1 MKRRFDS
8 KFAYWT
14 LSVSAAAVVLAGCAP
29 SFGSIS
35 APTAGTLTEAQ
46 APALKVAADAG
57 IPLDEPAVAAPA
69 AAPSAPAAPGAPPA
83 VPAAAASGRPDIFA
97 IAKAMSFGVRSNPF
111 ALLGSEVSFDRMQ
124 TAARIIDETGGF
136 RSDYEPQPDVQEDA
150 VKEQIEV
157 PNWRLAGVIVGDA
170 VVALLDTGSRVVEI
184 RPGSP
189 VPETEWVCIAV
200 DAETAVLRHRRDV
213 QPKEITIF
221 LAAQLFGAP
230 GVGGQGGVGGGLGD
244 GTGDPGGPGRPGGP
258 GGPGGPP
265 AGAGGRRGGGGGALG
280 DTEK

>member
-1 MKRRFDS
+1 MKRRLDS
-8 KFAYWT
+8 RFGLWT
-14 LSVSAAAVVLAGCAP
+14 LSASAAAVVLAGCAP
-29 SFGSIS
+29 SFGSIT
-35 APTAGTLTEAQ
+35 APTAGALTEAQ

-57 IPLDEPAVAAPA
+57 IPLDQPAAAPA
-69 AAPSAPAAPGAPPA
+69 AAPAAPATPGATPA
-83 VPAAAASGRPDIFA
+83 VPGAAASGRPDIFA
-97 IAKAMSFGVRSNPF
+97 IAKAMSFGARSNPF
-111 ALLGSEVSFDRMQ
+111 ALLGSEVSFDRVQ

-184 RPGSP
+184 RPGSH

-200 DAETAVLRHRRDV
+200 DTETAVLRHRRDV

-230 GVGGQGGVGGGLGD
+230 DVGGQGGAGGGFGD
-244 GTGDPGGPGRPGGP
+244 GTGAPGDGGRPGGP

-265 AGAGGRRGGGGGALG
+265 GGAGRRGSGGGALG
-280 DTEK
+280 DLDR

>member
-1 MKRRFDS
+1 MKRPNNSRLGL
-8 KFAYWT
+8 WT
-14 LSVSAAAVVLAGCAP
+14 LSAAASAMVVAGCAP

-35 APTAGTLTEAQ
+35 APTAGTLSEAQ

-57 IPLDEPAVAAPA
+57 IPLEQPA
-69 AAPSAPAAPGAPPA
+69 AATVGTTTPGAPAVPGAPGTAPA
-83 VPAAAASGRPDIFA
+83 VPGVAATGKPDIFA

-111 ALLGSEVSFDRMQ
+111 ALLGSEVSFDRIQ

-200 DAETAVLRHRRDV
+200 DTETAVLRHRRDV

-230 GVGGQGGVGGGLGD
+230 GVGGQGGVGGPGGGLGD
-244 GTGDPGGPGRPGGP
+244 GGGTGEDGSGMA
-258 GGPGGPP
+258 GPP
-265 AGAGGRRGGGGGALG
+265 AGGGRGGRGG
-280 DTEK
+280 ESER

>member
-1 MKRRFDS
+1 MKRPFSYRTGL
-8 KFAYWT
+8 WT
-14 LSVSAAAVVLAGCAP
+14 LSAAAAAILLSGCAP

-35 APTAGTLTEAQ
+35 APSAGTLTEAQ

-57 IPLDEPAVAAPA
+57 IPLEAPVATAAAAPA
-69 AAPSAPAAPGAPPA
+69 APATPGAPGTPA
-83 VPAAAASGRPDIFA
+83 TTAAAGAGSGRPDIFA
-97 IAKAMSFGVRSNPF
+97 IAKAMSFGARSNPF
-111 ALLGSEVSFDRMQ
+111 ALLGGEVSFDRMQ

-136 RSDYEPQPDVQEDA
+136 RSDYDPQPDVQEDA
-150 VKEQIEV
+150 VKEQVEV

-200 DAETAVLRHRRDV
+200 DTETAVLRHRRDV
-213 QPKEITIF
+213 QPKEVTIF

-244 GTGDPGGPGRPGGP
+244 AAGGAGGPGGPP

-265 AGAGGRRGGGGGALG
+265 GGPGGRRGGALG
-280 DTEK
+280 DEAK

>member
-1 MKRRFDS
+1 MKRS
-8 KFAYWT
+8 LATNSALLT
-14 LSVSAAAVVLAGCAP
+14 LSAAAALALAGCAP

-57 IPLDEPAVAAPA
+57 IPLEQPAATAAAAPA
-69 AAPSAPAAPGAPPA
+69 APAAPGAPGAAPA
-83 VPAAAASGRPDIFA
+83 VPGAAASGRPDIFA
-97 IAKAMSFGVRSNPF
+97 IAKAMSFGARSNPF

-136 RSDYEPQPDVQEDA
+136 RSDYEPQPDVQEDS
-150 VKEQIEV
+150 VKEQVEV

-200 DAETAVLRHRRDV
+200 DTETAVLRHRRDV
-213 QPKEITIF
+213 QPKEVTIF

-230 GVGGQGGVGGGLGD
+230 GVGGQGGPGGGIGD
-244 GTGDPGGPGRPGGP
+244 GAGAPGDA

-265 AGAGGRRGGGGGALG
+265 GGSGRRGGGALG
-280 DTEK
+280 DMER